1 MDGIVI
7 ITCCRIRLLR
17 KHGTKDDVIPDAAL
31 ILIGIAKTWRLYD
44 EVGKCFERDDENA
57 DRQNGDARD
66 NMT

>member
-17 KHGTKDDVIPDAAL
+17 KHGTKDDFIPDAAL

-44 EVGKCFERDDENA
+44 EVGK
-57 DRQNGDARD
+57 
-66 NMT
+66 